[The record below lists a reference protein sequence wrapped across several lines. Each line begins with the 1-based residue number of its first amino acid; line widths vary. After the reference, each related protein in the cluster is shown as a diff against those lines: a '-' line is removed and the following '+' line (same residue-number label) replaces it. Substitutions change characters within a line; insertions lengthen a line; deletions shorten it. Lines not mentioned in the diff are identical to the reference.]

1 MHTHPEIWVICF
13 FGFFPRRPV
22 CLCFKCFPPSCHL
35 IALSAGYNAPG
46 GACLLS
52 VKEVRRFLHPRAFL
66 PQNDRNTAFYALGLG
81 LVFCMRLFVR
91 QYVQPVTHRNAA
103 FGFCR
108 GASHLL
114 ESHFAAPAFLM
125 LCRHASSLAL
135 FARSISMCTRIL
147 FLMLIAL
154 APFLSPTLGV
164 GIRGR
169 ACVPGCQ
176 RQTLSHTKHRR
187 LCA

>member
-1 MHTHPEIWVICF
+1 M
-13 FGFFPRRPV
+13 
-22 CLCFKCFPPSCHL
+22 LYHL
-35 IALSAGYNAPG
+35 SSGYNAPG

-52 VKEVRRFLHPRAFL
+52 VKEPCRFLHPRAFL
-66 PQNDRNTAFYALGLG
+66 PQNNRNTAFYALGLG
-81 LVFCMRLFVR
+81 SVLCMRLFMR
-91 QYVQPVTHRNAA
+91 KYVQPVAHRNAA
-103 FGFCR
+103 FCFCR

-154 APFLSPTLGV
+154 APSFHFVLTIFTYLPLFETMMYPWST
-164 GIRGR
+164 IRSN
-169 ACVPGCQ
+169 
-176 RQTLSHTKHRR
+176 TF
-187 LCA
+187 

>member
-1 MHTHPEIWVICF
+1 MSLFFAFITHVVRFAMMRSRLYPF
-13 FGFFPRRPV
+13 MLFLP
-22 CLCFKCFPPSCHL
+22 
-35 IALSAGYNAPG
+35 AGYNAPG
-46 GACLLS
+46 MACLLS
-52 VKEVRRFLHPRAFL
+52 VKEIRRFLHPRAFL
-66 PQNDRNTAFYALGLG
+66 PQNNRNTAFYAFGLG

-91 QYVQPVTHRNAA
+91 QYVQPVAHRNAA

-114 ESHFAAPAFLM
+114 ESHLAAPAFLM
-125 LCRHASSLAL
+125 LSRHASSLAL

-169 ACVPGCQ
+169 RASPVVSVKPCHTQSTAGCVRKSVQ
-176 RQTLSHTKHRR
+176 VQ
-187 LCA
+187 